1 MEENWVAHIVL
12 TLDTE
17 RPIEIDDFVSAFTSL
32 AGQYRRFVRTNYPE
46 MMLQAD
52 IYVSEVRP
60 GSIVAD
66 LIAWATSTLAP
77 VAEDLQRKAVEQF
90 VKYMG
95 TRLSAYFRPGGRD
108 PQASRSDLGDFMGA
122 VQAIANDPNGASK
135 IEAVV
140 YQDKKK
146 EIIAGIKFTTRE
158 ARVAKRE
165 IESHFAE
172 IERKTATDYPRVL
185 MVFVQS
191 NVKDTEVGKRTGERV
206 VVENILDRDLP
217 VIYASELAE
226 QRSKHEIREAD
237 DNVYKK
243 GFVVDVNV
251 ELRNGKPVAYRVTHC
266 HQVVDLPD

>member
-1 MEENWVAHIVL
+1 MEEDWVAHIVL

-17 RPIEIDDFVSAFTSL
+17 RPIEIDDFVSAFTAI
-32 AGQYRRFVRTNYPE
+32 AGQYRKFVRANYPE
-46 MMLQAD
+46 IMPEAD
-52 IYVSEVRP
+52 IYVTEVRP

-77 VAEDLQRKAVEQF
+77 VGEHLQKQAIEQF
-90 VKYMG
+90 VKYIG
-95 TRLSAYFRPGGRD
+95 TRISAYFIPGGRD
-108 PQASRSDLGDFMGA
+108 PQANRSDLSDFMGA

-146 EIIAGIKFTTRE
+146 EIVAGMKFTTPE

-165 IESHFAE
+165 IENHFTE
-172 IERKTATDYPRVL
+172 IEEKTATDYQRVL
-185 MVFVQS
+185 MAFVQS
-191 NVKDTEVGKRTGERV
+191 NIKDTELGKRTGERV
-206 VVENILDRDLP
+206 VIESIYDRDLP
-217 VIYASELAE
+217 VIYASDLAE
-226 QRSKHEIREAD
+226 QRIKHEIREAD

-251 ELRNGKPVAYRVTHC
+251 ELRNRKPAAYRVTHC
-266 HQVVDLPD
+266 HQVIDLD

>member
-1 MEENWVAHIVL
+1 MEEEWIAHIVL

-17 RPIEIDDFVSAFTSL
+17 RPIEIDDFVAAFTSI
-32 AGQYRRFVRTNYPE
+32 AGQYRKFVRANYPDIMSE
-46 MMLQAD
+46 TD

-77 VAEDLQRKAVEQF
+77 VGDHLQKQAVEQF

-95 TRLSAYFRPGGRD
+95 SRIGAYFTPGGRD
-108 PQASRSDLGDFMGA
+108 QRANRSDLTDFLGA
-122 VQAIANDPNGASK
+122 VQAIANDPNGTSK
-135 IEAVV
+135 IEAVIF
-140 YQDKKK
+140 QDKKK
-146 EIIAGIKFTTRE
+146 EIVAGIKFTTPE

-165 IESHFAE
+165 IEAHVAE
-172 IERKTATDYPRVL
+172 IERRTDADYLRVL

-191 NVKDTEVGKRTGERV
+191 NIKESELGKRTGERV
-206 VVENILDRDLP
+206 VIETISDRDLP
-217 VIYASELAE
+217 IIYASDFAE
-226 QRSKHEIREAD
+226 QRIKHEIREAD

-251 ELRNGKPVAYRVTHC
+251 ELKGGRPAAYRVTHC
-266 HQVVDLPD
+266 HQVIDLPE